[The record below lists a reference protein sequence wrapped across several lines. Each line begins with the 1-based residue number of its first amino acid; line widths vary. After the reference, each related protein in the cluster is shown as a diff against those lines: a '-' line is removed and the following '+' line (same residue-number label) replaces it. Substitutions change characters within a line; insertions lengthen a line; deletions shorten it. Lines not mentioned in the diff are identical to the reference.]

1 MKNKNQVYL
10 LIGLVVLLGALFYW
24 NRTSANGP
32 DVIVPGEM
40 KFEPLKIEDPQ
51 LRLDLLDKV
60 RETEYKGSN
69 HNIFS
74 YTAPPPPPSVRVKT
88 EKPHVDVGPHLP
100 PPPPPLQVPV
110 TFFGYSVN
118 PKSQRRLA
126 FLSANDEVMI
136 VGEGG
141 TVLTRFRLVKIGNG
155 SADFEEIATGRHAT
169 VPMTQPEEQQ

>member
-1 MKNKNQVYL
+1 
-10 LIGLVVLLGALFYW
+10 
-24 NRTSANGP
+24 
-32 DVIVPGEM
+32 
-40 KFEPLKIEDPQ
+40 
-51 LRLDLLDKV
+51 
-60 RETEYKGSN
+60 
-69 HNIFS
+69 
-74 YTAPPPPPSVRVKT
+74 VRVKT